1 MLAAGLGFATAVCWG
16 LADFLGGLLTRRL
29 ALAVVMLVSQLAGLT
44 AIAVVVAVGGLEVPA
59 PGDVAPAIVAGV
71 SQLAGIAALYGA
83 LAIGTMS
90 VISPIS
96 ASGAAILPVIVGI
109 ATGERPAGLQ
119 VAGMAAALTG
129 AVMATRSAG
138 EAEPGK
144 RSRRALELSAVAA
157 LGFGG
162 FYVGMDAAVDSADPF
177 WALLAARATAGLVLV
192 IVLLCLRPRLDAGRA
207 DLPALVLVGLL
218 DVGANTCFTL
228 GVETGLLSV
237 VSVLASLYP
246 VTTVLLARALL
257 GERLGAI
264 QAAGVTVALTGVALI
279 AAG

>member
-29 ALAVVMLVSQLAGLT
+29 ALPVVLLVSQLAGLS
-44 AIAVVVAVGGLEVPA
+44 AIAVVVAVAAPQVPA
-59 PGDVAPAIVAGV
+59 AADVAPAVVAGAC
-71 SQLAGIAALYGA
+71 QLAGIAALYGA

-96 ASGAAILPVIVGI
+96 ASGAAILPVVVGI
-109 ATGERPAGLQ
+109 ATGERPEGLQ

-129 AVMATRSAG
+129 AVMATRSPAESQRGAG
-138 EAEPGK
+138 
-144 RSRRALELSAVAA
+144 SRRALALGAIAA

-177 WALLAARATAGLVLV
+177 WALLAARATAGLVLAV
-192 IVLLCLRPRLDAGRA
+192 VLLALRPELEARRA
-207 DLPALVLVGLL
+207 DLPALVLIGLL
-218 DVGANTCFTL
+218 DIGANTCFTL
-228 GVETGLLSV
+228 GAETGLLSV

-246 VTTVLLARALL
+246 VTTVVLAGRCSAS
-257 GERLGAI
+257 GSARCRRRGWRSRSPAWR
-264 QAAGVTVALTGVALI
+264 
-279 AAG
+279 

>member
-1 MLAAGLGFATAVCWG
+1 MLAAGLGFAAAVCWG

-29 ALAVVMLVSQLAGLT
+29 ALPVVLLVSQLAGLS
-44 AIAVVVAVGGLEVPA
+44 AIAVVVAVAAPEVPA
-59 PGDVAPAIVAGV
+59 AADVAPAVVAGAC
-71 SQLAGIAALYGA
+71 QLAGIAALYGA

-96 ASGAAILPVIVGI
+96 ASGAAILPIVVGI
-109 ATGERPAGLQ
+109 ATGERPEAVQ
-119 VAGMAAALTG
+119 IAGMAAALTG
-129 AVMATRSAG
+129 AALATRSAESARG
-138 EAEPGK
+138 AA
-144 RSRRALELSAVAA
+144 SRRALALGAIAA

-192 IVLLCLRPRLDAGRA
+192 VVLLGLRPGLDARRA
-207 DLPALVLVGLL
+207 DLSPLILIGLL

-228 GVETGLLSV
+228 GAETGLLSV

-246 VTTVLLARALL
+246 VTTVVLARAVL
-257 GERLGAI
+257 GERLGAV
-264 QAAGVTVALTGVALI
+264 QAAGVAIALTGVALI
-279 AAG
+279 ATA

>member
-1 MLAAGLGFATAVCWG
+1 VLAAGLGFATAVCWG

-71 SQLAGIAALYGA
+71 CQLAGIAALYGA

-138 EAEPGK
+138 EPEPGK

-162 FYVGMDAAVDSADPF
+162 FYVGMDAAVDSVDPF

-218 DVGANTCFTL
+218 GARL
-228 GVETGLLSV
+228 AVPGDHGAAGAGVARRAPRGDSGGGGDGRAHRRGADRGRLRCTRPLVACSRSSETGS
-237 VSVLASLYP
+237 
-246 VTTVLLARALL
+246 
-257 GERLGAI
+257 
-264 QAAGVTVALTGVALI
+264 
-279 AAG
+279 